1 MHIHTH
7 DEHTPA
13 TPFKKAL
20 VIGLLFM
27 LVEVV
32 GGVVANSLALITDAL
47 HLSTDVGSL
56 ALALLVMRIVAL
68 PKNQRMSYGYQRA
81 EILGA
86 LASSLFL
93 LVLCVFLLYEA
104 IIRFLQPAMVDG
116 KIIFIIA
123 MIGFVANV
131 WMIRIL
137 HPVQHEDLNAKAAYL
152 HVWGDLLASI
162 GVVISG
168 LIIWQTGWDIV
179 DPLITFIISVMLGY
193 SSIKI
198 IRKSV
203 NILMQASPDNVLQ
216 AEIEKTLKSIDGV
229 QELHD
234 LHLWAVSSK
243 QMALS
248 AHIVATAPQA
258 ALREAHRLIE
268 EKFAIHYMTLQVEE
282 PNAFE
287 SRFCYDTI
295 KNKGEL
301 CDGHTHSTQ

>member
-1 MHIHTH
+1 MHNHIHNNSSTVQ
-7 DEHTPA
+7 
-13 TPFKKAL
+13 FKKAL

-104 IIRFLQPAMVDG
+104 IIRFLQPAIVDG

-131 WMIRIL
+131 WMIGIL

-203 NILMQASPDNVLQ
+203 NILMQASPDTVLQ
-216 AEIEKTLKSIDGV
+216 AEIEKTLKAIDGV
-229 QELHD
+229 KELHD

-268 EKFAIHYMTLQVEE
+268 EKFSIHYMTLQVEE

-295 KNKGEL
+295 KDKGEL
-301 CDGHTHSTQ
+301 CDGHTHSAQ